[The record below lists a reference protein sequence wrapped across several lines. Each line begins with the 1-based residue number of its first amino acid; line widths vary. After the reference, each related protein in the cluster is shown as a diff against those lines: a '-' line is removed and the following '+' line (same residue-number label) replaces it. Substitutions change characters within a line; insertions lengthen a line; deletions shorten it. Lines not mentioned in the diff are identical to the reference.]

1 MEKQQEGL
9 PLILSAHQ
17 NQIIT
22 ASMTQREIRLVRFD
36 LTISIIGGILLKQSR
51 EINRIC
57 KLDFCI
63 LLTKSHITD
72 TIAKHNGF
80 SKIKSTET
88 IETILEL
95 IKSTLASGED
105 VMVSGFGKFCV
116 KDKRERWG
124 RNPVTGED
132 MILAPRRVVTFK
144 CSGKLRARRY
154 RYDWKGQ

>member
-116 KDKRERWG
+116 KDKRERKG
-124 RNPVTGED
+124 RNPATGKD
-132 MILAPRRVVTFK
+132 MMLAPRRVVTFR
-144 CSGKLRARRY
+144 CSGKLRERISGE
-154 RYDWKGQ
+154 K